1 MGFGKKKVLAES
13 AEVSAGQAA
22 AGVQENRITVGERLA
37 YGCGDTACNIVFGM
51 ISTLLTLFYTDYAG
65 ISVATVGMVMLISR
79 IFDGTSDVIMGFI
92 VNKTKSKWGKA
103 RPWILWMSVPYC
115 ISAVMLFTVPQTS
128 ESLQFWYIFITYN
141 LTTTVLYTAIN
152 VPYGT
157 LSTMMTRS
165 SRERDLLSV
174 FRMSMAPVGRI
185 ISVTLTMPVVKL
197 FGDTKEAWFKAMM
210 MWSSIA
216 FVMLIICFV
225 RCKERVQIEAAE
237 KSNVPVGKNIKAL
250 LGNKYFWAVLVLWT
264 VTCVHG
270 TLVGTDLPYYCKY
283 LFGNDSWMYSALYL
297 AEAGTLV
304 IGAMLCPLLLNRF
317 SKRDLAL
324 WGCILAVGAHA
335 TLILNPRSF
344 TLALVSSIVRALG
357 EAPLTAIVF
366 GMMGDVIEYGQ
377 WKTHIRQE
385 ALIFGGGSLGF
396 KIGTGITSAI
406 ITKLM
411 DASGYMSY
419 AGGSVAQPH
428 EALMMIQNIYLYGP
442 LIIWAVAV
450 VVLLLYNLDKQYPA
464 IMDELKAREARGEM

>member
-1 MGFGKKKVLAES
+1 MSFGKQKALADGAELQS
-13 AEVSAGQAA
+13 ASTAQAA
-22 AGVQENRITVGERLA
+22 DGRLKVGERLA

-79 IFDGTSDVIMGFI
+79 VFDGTSDVIMGFI
-92 VNKTKSKWGKA
+92 VNKTKSRWGKA

-115 ISAVMLFTVPQTS
+115 VSAVMLFTVPQTS

-210 MWSSIA
+210 MWSAIA
-216 FVMLIICFV
+216 FIMLIICFV
-225 RCKERVQIEAAE
+225 RCKERVQIEAAA
-237 KSNVPVGKNIKAL
+237 KSDVPAGKNIKAL

-317 SKRDLAL
+317 TKRDLAL
-324 WGCILAVGAHA
+324 WGCILAVAAHA

-396 KIGTGITSAI
+396 KIGTGITSAV

-411 DASGYMSY
+411 DASGYMSF
-419 AGGSVAQPH
+419 AGGSVAQPK

-442 LIIWAVAV
+442 LIIWAIAV
-450 VVLLLYNLDKQYPA
+450 VVLVLYKLDKQYPS
-464 IMDELKAREARGEM
+464 IMAELEAREARGEM

>member
-1 MGFGKKKVLAES
+1 MKIIKEKLP
-13 AEVSAGQAA
+13 A
-22 AGVQENRITVGERLA
+22 AGGATMESPPTNGRLKIGERLA

-65 ISVATVGMVMLISR
+65 VPVATVGMVMLISR
-79 IFDGTSDVIMGFI
+79 VFDGTSDVFMGFI
-92 VNKTKSKWGKA
+92 VNRTKSKWGKA
-103 RPWILWMSVPYC
+103 RPWILWMSIPYC
-115 ISAVMLFTVPQTS
+115 VSAVMLFTVPQTS
-128 ESLQFWYIFITYN
+128 ESLQFWYIFVTYN

-157 LSTMMTRS
+157 MSTMMTRS

-197 FGDTKEAWFKAMM
+197 FGDTKEAWMKAMM
-210 MWSSIA
+210 MWSAVA

-225 RCKERVQIEAAE
+225 RCRERVQIQSVAA
-237 KSNVPVGKNIKAL
+237 KTDVPVGKNIKAL
-250 LGNKYFWAVLVLWT
+250 LANKYFWAVLILWT

-270 TLVGTDLPYYCKY
+270 TLVGTDLPFYCKY
-283 LFGNDSWMYSALYL
+283 LFGNDQWMYSALYL

-317 SKRDLAL
+317 TKRDLAL
-324 WGCILAVGAHA
+324 YGCILAVAAHA
-335 TLILNPRSF
+335 TLLIDPRNF

-396 KIGTGITSAI
+396 KIGTGITSAV

-411 DASGYMSY
+411 DASGYMSF
-419 AGGSVAQPH
+419 AGGSVTQPH
-428 EALMMIQNIYLYGP
+428 SALMMIQNIYLYGP
-442 LIIWAVAV
+442 IIVWAVAV
-450 VVLLLYNLDKQYPA
+450 IVLILYKLDKQYPS
-464 IMDELKAREARGEM
+464 IMSELEKREARGEM